1 MSVYDSD
8 DDPEDTWTLSSKVLI
23 CTFDPWHTVQRFEK
37 RLAQLAS
44 GKRDKKL
51 GSDTVICVMSDGA
64 PLCAECNMV
73 MERVLVPRGATRITA
88 PRLVAENFA
97 EAIRRTREAG
107 SQ

>member
-1 MSVYDSD
+1 MYDLD
-8 DDPEDTWTLSSKVLI
+8 DDSEDTWTLNSKVLI
-23 CTFDPWHTVQRFEK
+23 CTFDPWHTVYRFER

-44 GKRDKKL
+44 GRRGKEL

-64 PLCAECNMV
+64 PLCAECNMT
-73 MERVLVPRGATRITA
+73 MERVLVPSGATRITA

-107 SQ
+107 NR